1 MHSPQKYSGK
11 ISIWLIDTTGI
22 SIPFSVEGNG
32 NGLLVWFESKC
43 TTKGMRSLNKPITN
57 STATYGFISVREF
70 EGVGY
75 CGGLLIVSHLGRP
88 IEFHCSAPV
97 VPNRAQQI
105 LYGQT
110 YPTYLLCEQIG
121 LALIQKAKVSPQLF
135 LANQVELLALNSM
148 ISTPVVALGGAEK
161 EKERAL
167 NADLISF
174 DQQQLW
180 YQPCLARDP
189 ELCLRTINSLLD
201 GFTKTLT
208 FDEPFERIEK
218 AIEEA
223 QAIAR

>member
-1 MHSPQKYSGK
+1 M
-11 ISIWLIDTTGI
+11 
-22 SIPFSVEGNG
+22 
-32 NGLLVWFESKC
+32 
-43 TTKGMRSLNKPITN
+43 NKPISN
-57 STATYGFISVREF
+57 STAAYGFISVREF

-121 LALIQKAKVSPQLF
+121 LALIEKAKVTPHLF
-135 LANQVELLALNSM
+135 LANQADLLALNSM
-148 ISTPVVALGGAEK
+148 IPTPVVVLAGTD
-161 EKERAL
+161 KERGPVAQ
-167 NADLISF
+167 AELISF

-180 YQPCLARDP
+180 YQPRGVRNSEHCLQ
-189 ELCLRTINSLLD
+189 TITSLLD
-201 GFTKTLT
+201 RFTKTLT
-208 FDEPFERIEK
+208 LDEPFERIEK

>member
-1 MHSPQKYSGK
+1 
-11 ISIWLIDTTGI
+11 
-22 SIPFSVEGNG
+22 
-32 NGLLVWFESKC
+32 
-43 TTKGMRSLNKPITN
+43 MRSLNKPITN
-57 STATYGFISVREF
+57 ATATYGFISVREF
-70 EGVGY
+70 EGAGF

-97 VPNRAQQI
+97 IPNRAQQI

-161 EKERAL
+161 EKDRPAL
-167 NADLISF
+167 QAALISY
-174 DQQQLW
+174 DQLQLW
-180 YQPCLARDP
+180 YQPCVARDP
-189 ELCLRTINSLLD
+189 ELCLRTINSLLE

-208 FDEPFERIEK
+208 LDEPFERIDK